1 MDSNELAELL
11 YVAYNR
17 DESEKYNLK
26 KALNAGYEDL
36 YSTAPDVLDKR
47 MKELDIKIEQDAIKK
62 ANETIF
68 DVVEESEKQRRVKA
82 KEARLDE
89 LIDQMAKS
97 LINENKIAVGEEVAE
112 AAIDKI
118 DKDSK
123 KKTKTK
129 EGGEKDG
136 KEEKTTTRRR
146 KTTRTI

>member
-1 MDSNELAELL
+1 MAI
-11 YVAYNR
+11 
-17 DESEKYNLK
+17 DERRIING
-26 KALNAGYEDL
+26 AWG
-36 YSTAPDVLDKR
+36 TVFLD
-47 MKELDIKIEQDAIKK
+47 
-62 ANETIF
+62 
-68 DVVEESEKQRRVKA
+68 
-82 KEARLDE
+82 
-89 LIDQMAKS
+89 
-97 LINENKIAVGEEVAE
+97 GEEVAE

>member
-1 MDSNELAELL
+1 MFHLL
-11 YVAYNR
+11 
-17 DESEKYNLK
+17 E
-26 KALNAGYEDL
+26 
-36 YSTAPDVLDKR
+36 
-47 MKELDIKIEQDAIKK
+47 IKLEQDAIKK